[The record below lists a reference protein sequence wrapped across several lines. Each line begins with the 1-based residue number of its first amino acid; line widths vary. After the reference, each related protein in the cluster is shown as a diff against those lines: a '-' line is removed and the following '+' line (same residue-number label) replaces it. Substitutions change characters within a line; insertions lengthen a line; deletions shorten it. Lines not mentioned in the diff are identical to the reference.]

1 MTMNFN
7 LIRTSTLVL
16 GLGLFATV
24 GAYAQSTERK
34 VFVQPHV
41 LDAKVSAVCAPRDAA
56 TGQSSGRRSSD
67 YLMQLDDKKRLASA
81 PACDDAASSTSSQ
94 TLRESP
100 TLASSKHTQTG
111 HVTLMK

>member
-1 MTMNFN
+1 MNFN
-7 LIRTSTLVL
+7 LIRPSTLALTL
-16 GLGLFATV
+16 GLGLFVTA

-67 YLMQLDDKKRLASA
+67 YLMQIDDKKRLASA

-100 TLASSKHTQTG
+100 TLASSKHTRTG